1 MSKYPLTLRSHI
13 DDQMTNLKL
22 KEHGE
27 TEAVKTF
34 YEVASQIEQTQITI
48 TNDGACSTIRMAQQ
62 ADDICDLK
70 RSLDKAYRK
79 VQSTALSTVSS
90 TLKRKNSKLLTE
102 LNWMQEQR
110 QNKTE
115 FMEQSSGKPAS
126 MQVSYV
132 LDRHKKSCKSLPG
145 KLAEVIPSNMQDNNN
160 KLKQCDS
167 GPCTSTGSTTYASS
181 AYSDGLL

>member
-1 MSKYPLTLRSHI
+1 
-13 DDQMTNLKL
+13 
-22 KEHGE
+22 
-27 TEAVKTF
+27 
-34 YEVASQIEQTQITI
+34 
-48 TNDGACSTIRMAQQ
+48 MAQQ

-90 TLKRKNSKLLTE
+90 TLKRNNSKLLTE

-126 MQVSYV
+126 MQVSYL

-145 KLAEVIPSNMQDNNN
+145 
-160 KLKQCDS
+160 
-167 GPCTSTGSTTYASS
+167 
-181 AYSDGLL
+181 